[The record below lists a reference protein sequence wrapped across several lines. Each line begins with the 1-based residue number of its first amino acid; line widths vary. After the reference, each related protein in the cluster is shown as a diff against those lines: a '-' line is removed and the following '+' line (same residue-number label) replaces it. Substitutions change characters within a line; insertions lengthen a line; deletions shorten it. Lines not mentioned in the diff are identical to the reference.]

1 LSVGAETH
9 DGFAVSWDAVP
20 DATRYDLEWSRFDS
34 FAGKGEDVLAD
45 FESGAI
51 PEGWSVG
58 HTNANTGFPW
68 VYSNTAYAAC
78 GTTNALRFDS
88 PKPGAYLASP
98 LLPSPDELSYWYCVP
113 NKNPWALETQVAH
126 ESDFSDAVTVDT
138 LSTTSSVSPAALRTV
153 DLSGWTNV
161 FVRLVQTTNATSS
174 ARYVD
179 EIAVTAR
186 EGTEVFSAAT
196 AATNQTLSGLGSGE
210 TWFVR
215 AFAANASVT
224 SAWSAVASGTTRT
237 GTMTDYERWAAA
249 AGIADLWGT
258 NAEGMAYAE
267 EYLRWTNGLDTLHAA
282 TGDGAYEVLVPTN
295 EHGIAVDIEVADEL
309 PGENVWRAPTA
320 EELSHAGGNRYDV
333 HPTNDPASLFLR
345 LRLSSA
351 E

>member
-1 LSVGAETH
+1 
-9 DGFAVSWDAVP
+9 AV
-20 DATRYDLEWSRFDS
+20 
-34 FAGKGEDVLAD
+34 
-45 FESGAI
+45 
-51 PEGWSVG
+51 
-58 HTNANTGFPW
+58 
-68 VYSNTAYAAC
+68 
-78 GTTNALRFDS
+78 
-88 PKPGAYLASP
+88 
-98 LLPSPDELSYWYCVP
+98 
-113 NKNPWALETQVAH
+113 Q
-126 ESDFSDAVTVDT
+126 
-138 LSTTSSVSPAALRTV
+138 RTV

-186 EGTEVFSAAT
+186 EGTEVFAA
-196 AATNQTLSGLGSGE
+196 AAASSPYALSGLGSGE

-215 AFAANASVT
+215 AAAANASAT

-267 EYLRWTNGLDTLHAA
+267 EYLRWTNGLETLHAA

-295 EHGIAVDIEVADEL
+295 GHGIAVDIEVAGEL
-309 PGENVWRAPTA
+309 CGTNVWRAPTA
-320 EELSHAGGNRYDV
+320 DELSPAGDNRYGV
-333 HPTNDPASLFLR
+333 HPTNDPAALFLR
-345 LRLSSA
+345 LRLSPA